1 MNVKFKFDQLTG
13 DYDNKKAKSKIAIKN
28 MVQNILEYQKHKL
41 ENNLLRMEGIFVG
54 LITKNIIG
62 LVWKLII

>member
-1 MNVKFKFDQLTG
+1 MNVKFKFNQLTG
-13 DYDNKKAKSKIAIKN
+13 DYDNKKAKSKKNKKN